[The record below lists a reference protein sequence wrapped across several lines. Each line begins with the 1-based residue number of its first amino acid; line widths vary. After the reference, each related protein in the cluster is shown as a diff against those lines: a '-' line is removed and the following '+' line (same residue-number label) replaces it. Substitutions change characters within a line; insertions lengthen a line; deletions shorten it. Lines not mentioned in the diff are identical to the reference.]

1 MYDVLFPYYPKK
13 TEESV
18 PVVLSGIHSVRLDIV
33 DVNSLILQTNNN
45 KTSQKPLK
53 GDIAVIVELTGRLRR
68 WAKIPLTDPIHN
80 GPPKNQHYRLVLAV
94 TADVSEK
101 DVFQLLLV

>member
-1 MYDVLFPYYPKK
+1 MYYISFPSYPKK
-13 TEESV
+13 TKESA
-18 PVVLSGIHSVRLDIV
+18 PVVLSGIHSVQLDIV

-68 WAKIPLTDPIHN
+68 WAKIPLNDPIHN
-80 GPPKNQHYRLVLAV
+80 GPPKNHHYRLVLAV
-94 TADVSEK
+94 TADISEK
-101 DVFQLLLV
+101 DVFHYLIP